1 MAIVQFYTTR
11 RKDENPSK
19 ITNNLRYELPDD
31 HNFSADDDLDSC
43 IEVCAE
49 YYHADCDGWEISGH
63 CYSCCGLM
71 TNILA
76 RLKLSVILT
85 QCFQQIRSSNER

>member
-11 RKDENPSK
+11 SKDENPSE

-43 IEVCAE
+43 IEACAE
-49 YYHADCDGWEISGH
+49 YYHADCEGCEDRWPLLFMLWIDDQYLGTFE
-63 CYSCCGLM
+63 
-71 TNILA
+71 
-76 RLKLSVILT
+76 V
-85 QCFQQIRSSNER
+85 EREFDPVFSANKVE

>member
-49 YYHADCDGWEISGH
+49 YYHADCDGWEDQWPLLFMLWIDDQYLG
-63 CYSCCGLM
+63 
-71 TNILA
+71 TFE
-76 RLKLSVILT
+76 V
-85 QCFQQIRSSNER
+85 ERDFDPVFSANKVE

>member
-11 RKDENPSK
+11 RKDENPSE

-49 YYHADCDGWEISGH
+49 YYHADCDGWEDQWPLLFMLWIDDQYLG
-63 CYSCCGLM
+63 
-71 TNILA
+71 TFE
-76 RLKLSVILT
+76 V
-85 QCFQQIRSSNER
+85 EREYDPVFSANKVE